1 MAHPAQSV
9 DHGPGALQG
18 PRQVARVL
26 VVDDDPTVRDI
37 VSRYLLRDG
46 FEVHA
51 VADAE
56 AASRILA
63 RGVHVDLVILDI
75 MLPSVD
81 GLSFLREL
89 RGTSDVPVILLTAR
103 IGEADRIVGLEIG
116 ADDYVLKPFSPR
128 ELTARVRTLLRRT
141 KPAHREPSLEFNG
154 LIIDP
159 RSRTVTVQGRRLEMR
174 AREFDLL
181 AFLAGSP
188 RQVFSRRQLLEH
200 VWNSST
206 EFTDVS
212 TVTVHVRR
220 LRQAIENDPL
230 DPRWIV
236 TVRGIGYRFDP

>member
-1 MAHPAQSV
+1 V
-9 DHGPGALQG
+9 
-18 PRQVARVL
+18 PRQFARVL
-26 VVDDDPTVRDI
+26 VVDDDSTVRDI

-46 FEVHA
+46 FEVDA
-51 VADAE
+51 VANAE
-56 AASRILA
+56 AATRILERDA
-63 RGVHVDLVILDI
+63 HVDVVILDI
-75 MLPSVD
+75 MLPSAD

-89 RGTSDVPVILLTAR
+89 RRTSDVPVILLTAR
-103 IGEADRIVGLEIG
+103 VEEADRIGGLEVG
-116 ADDYVLKPFSPR
+116 AVDYVLKPFSPR
-128 ELTARVRTLLRRT
+128 ELTARVRTLLRRA
-141 KPAHREPSLEFNG
+141 KPLFREPSLEFDG

-181 AFLAGSP
+181 AFLAMSP

-200 VWNSST
+200 VWSSST

-220 LRQAIENDPL
+220 LRQTIENDPL

-236 TVRGIGYRFDP
+236 TVRGIGYRFEP